1 MHGIYVFEMW
11 CITVGGIELVGSLLP
26 IGINTHIAFH
36 HMEQRHSHT
45 HSDTRVPPLWF
56 VFLLSPSLSLSLS
69 GLSDAVNV
77 ILSFQNGDGGW
88 ASYENT
94 RGGAWFELLNPA
106 EVFGDIMIDY
116 TYVECKGIGRNSVY
130 H

>member
-1 MHGIYVFEMW
+1 MPFITWNNAIPTHTLTLVFPRYGLFF
-11 CITVGGIELVGSLLP
+11 CCLHLSL
-26 IGINTHIAFH
+26 
-36 HMEQRHSHT
+36 
-45 HSDTRVPPLWF
+45 
-56 VFLLSPSLSLSLS
+56 SLSLSLS

-116 TYVECKGIGRNSVY
+116 TYVECKGIGRNQVY

>member
-1 MHGIYVFEMW
+1 LLY
-11 CITVGGIELVGSLLP
+11 LALSLYL
-26 IGINTHIAFH
+26 
-36 HMEQRHSHT
+36 
-45 HSDTRVPPLWF
+45 
-56 VFLLSPSLSLSLS
+56 SLSLSLSLLLSSLYLSLSIYLSIYLSLSLLLYLALSLSPPLSPS

-77 ILSFQNGDGGW
+77 ILSFQNSDGGW

-116 TYVECKGIGRNSVY
+116 TYVECKGIGRNQVD